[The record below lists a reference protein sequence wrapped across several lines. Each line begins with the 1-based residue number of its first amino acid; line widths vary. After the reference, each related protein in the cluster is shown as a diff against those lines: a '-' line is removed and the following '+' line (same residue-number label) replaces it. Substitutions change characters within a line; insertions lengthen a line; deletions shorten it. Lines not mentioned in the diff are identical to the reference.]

1 MDIHEHF
8 KLFITWKLQ
17 YTFLL
22 CKFTH
27 DDNILL
33 GIVFALASPELQY
46 KKIKNEIYY
55 TFKTNSDF
63 LENLWLK
70 FQ

>member
-1 MDIHEHF
+1 MEVTI
-8 KLFITWKLQ
+8 Q
-17 YTFLL
+17 FLL

-63 LENLWLK
+63 LKNL
-70 FQ
+70 

>member
-1 MDIHEHF
+1 M
-8 KLFITWKLQ
+8 
-17 YTFLL
+17 
-22 CKFTH
+22 
-27 DDNILL
+27 
-33 GIVFALASPELQY
+33 GIVFALALPELQY

-63 LENLWLK
+63 LKNLWLK